1 MRPQRRRYQ
10 HTGVSARRADRV
22 FRYVVKG
29 RGWRM
34 AEAAITVPTFSP
46 RRLRD
51 LCNGLDTMTE
61 WAGQALREPRN
72 MEAMR

>member
-1 MRPQRRRYQ
+1 MRRRTYQ
-10 HTGVSARRADRV
+10 HTGVSARRADRL
-22 FRYVVKG
+22 FRYLVHG

-51 LCNGLDTMTE
+51 LCNGMDSMTE
-61 WAGQALREPRN
+61 WAGQAPRESRS
-72 MEAMR
+72 MRATR